1 MTHRHT
7 GQTGQGKLSEYKDHH
22 PGRPENSGSTLRKKA
37 VKEQK
42 IEKVEKIYKIVI
54 DTIHQ

>member
-1 MTHRHT
+1 MCIRD
-7 GQTGQGKLSEYKDHH
+7 S

-54 DTIHQ
+54 EDVYKRQMVKRHS